1 MLEVQYN
8 FFFEKKAKNRKLFSK
23 KPKKT
28 KNNNGCTWD
37 LLGKSFMSYNPRW
50 IHSGPLYQDSF
61 FSSEKTSIDKTL
73 RAEKQRN
80 EAEKQ
85 PPPSGL
91 FPVISV

>member
-1 MLEVQYN
+1 
-8 FFFEKKAKNRKLFSK
+8 
-23 KPKKT
+23 
-28 KNNNGCTWD
+28 
-37 LLGKSFMSYNPRW
+37 MSYNPRW

-61 FSSEKTSIDKTL
+61 FSCEKTSIDKTL